1 MSTVSPDRHPRGV
14 LDEPQLRS
22 VVARA
27 AHHDPD
33 AWEQLYRHAHRRL
46 WSYTRRRLFDAQAA
60 DDAVSET
67 MTRALHS
74 IERFT
79 WQRAGFDAWL
89 YGIARNVV
97 FEMGR
102 TRRRDVTVDA
112 APWPAASP
120 GPEERT
126 IARLEADALR
136 SAFERLEPAE
146 REVLELRIN
155 GGLSAEQAGAVLGKQ
170 AGAVR
175 MAQSRALNRLRIMLE
190 EVHRAY

>member
-1 MSTVSPDRHPRGV
+1 MSTVSPDRHPPWG
-14 LDEPQLRS
+14 LDELQLRA

-33 AWEQLYRHAHRRL
+33 AWEQLYRHAYRRL
-46 WSYTRRRLFDAQAA
+46 WSYARRRLFDAQAA
-60 DDAVSET
+60 EDAVSET
-67 MTRALHS
+67 MTRALHN

-97 FEMGR
+97 FEMAR
-102 TRRRDVTVDA
+102 TRTRNVTVDA
-112 APWPAASP
+112 ASRPPESP
-120 GPEERT
+120 GTEERA
-126 IARLEADALR
+126 IARLESDALR

-155 GGLSAEQAGAVLGKQ
+155 GGLSAEEAGAVLGKQ

-190 EVHRAY
+190 EVHRAH